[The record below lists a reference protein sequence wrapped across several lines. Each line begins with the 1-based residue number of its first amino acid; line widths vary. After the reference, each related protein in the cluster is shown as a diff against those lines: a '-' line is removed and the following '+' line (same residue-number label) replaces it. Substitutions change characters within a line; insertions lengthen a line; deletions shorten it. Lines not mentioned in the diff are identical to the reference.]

1 MKRVA
6 VSFPSVKQSLL
17 ILSRLCNDC
26 EIICQL
32 KRTAFRPIQACAAI
46 AEDNRI
52 QKSNKIANEY
62 NVEMWRFRTPFASPD
77 SERER
82 QTVAFRSTDRSLRI
96 MI

>member
-1 MKRVA
+1 MKHVA
-6 VSFPSVKQSLL
+6 ISFPSVKQSLL
-17 ILSRLCNDC
+17 ILGRLCNDC

-62 NVEMWRFRTPFASPD
+62 DVEMWRFRTPFASPD
-77 SERER
+77 S
-82 QTVAFRSTDRSLRI
+82 
-96 MI
+96 